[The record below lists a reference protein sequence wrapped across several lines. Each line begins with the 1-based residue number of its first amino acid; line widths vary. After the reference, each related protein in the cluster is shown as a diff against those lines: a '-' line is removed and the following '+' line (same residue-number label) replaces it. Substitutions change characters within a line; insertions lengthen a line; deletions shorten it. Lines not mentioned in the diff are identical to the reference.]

1 MPVIGSCVVCERP
14 DRERIDAVLAKGGK
28 IAPVAREFNVARVT
42 LSRHQKRCKPRVSL
56 EATVDVPPIPP
67 PAEGATEPQS
77 LAELREIHNAAREV
91 FLASRSAGDTR
102 GVAMILPQLR
112 RNLELREKLLDKQA
126 AVPNYDPLRDEVIT
140 DLRNRIVGVLAD
152 FPDARDA
159 VADAF
164 RQDIAHAEAEGQ

>member
-28 IAPVAREFNVARVT
+28 VAPVAREFNVARVT
-42 LSRHQKRCKPRVSL
+42 LSRHQKRCKPRVALS
-56 EATVDVPPIPP
+56 ATVDVPPIPP
-67 PAEGATEPQS
+67 AAEGVLEPRS
-77 LAELREIHNAAREV
+77 LTELREIHNAALEV
-91 FLASRSAGDTR
+91 FRTAQTGLDSR

-112 RNLELREKLLDKQA
+112 RNLELREKLEEKA
-126 AVPNYDPLRDEVIT
+126 ATAPVFDALRDEEITRIRDRVI
-140 DLRNRIVGVLAD
+140 GVLAD

-164 RQDIAHAEAEGQ
+164 RRDLAE